1 MHALK
6 KQVEAADATITTM
19 TNSIA
24 DKREEKSATFR
35 SSLSPEQI
43 REVLSRRQ
51 RIWDQRL
58 LAAKQ
63 KKKPVVPQVR

>member
-6 KQVEAADATITTM
+6 KQAEAADATT
-19 TNSIA
+19 IA
-24 DKREEKSATFR
+24 DKREEKNATFR

-43 REVLSRRQ
+43 REVLFRRQ
-51 RIWDQRL
+51 RTWDQRL